1 MPTLGLGCVA
11 KYHVPN
17 TECESQVMRIY
28 TECENQAMDMEKNFG
43 RNLILH
49 ANSKNENTNPKKLKT
64 RLLLT

>member
-11 KYHVPN
+11 KYHVLN

-43 RNLILH
+43 RNLILR
-49 ANSKNENTNPKKLKT
+49 ANSKNENTIP
-64 RLLLT
+64 